1 MRNLTLM
8 TDLYQLTMMNGY
20 IKNGVD
26 KNTVVFDLFFRRN
39 PCRNSYTI
47 IAGIE
52 QVIDYIENIHFD
64 EKSLEYLKSLNLFDD
79 EFIDYLRNFKFSGTI
94 YCVEEGSIMFPH
106 EPVLR
111 VKAPAIEAQ
120 LLETALLN
128 IINFQSL
135 IATKASRICNAAQ
148 GDSVFEFGLR
158 RAQGPDAGIYGARA
172 AFIGG
177 CVATSNVYA
186 GKKFKVPVTG
196 THAHSWIQKFETEL
210 DAFRA
215 YAEVYP
221 SNTLLLVDTYNVL
234 ESGVPNAI
242 TVFKELRDKGYEPHG
257 IRIDSGDIAYL
268 SKAARKMLDDA
279 GFEDVIIVASSDLDE
294 ETINNLKLQGAAVD
308 AWGVGTNLITSK
320 DCPALGGVYKLSA
333 AYENGQLVPKIKIS
347 ENPEKIINP
356 GYKRVIRIYDGE
368 SNKAEADLIMLNEEK
383 VDTSKPLTIFH
394 PIYTW
399 KKKTFT
405 NYYIRELL
413 VPLYE
418 DGKLV
423 YRRRD
428 VKEIADFTQKE
439 LDTLWPEYKRLK
451 RPQLYK
457 VDLSKRLWNLKN
469 LMMGSCIHN
478 NGVTCLNS
486 SDDTED
492 TEGGNTEE

>member
-1 MRNLTLM
+1 MRNLTLL

-20 IKNGVD
+20 FKNGVD
-26 KNTVVFDLFFRRN
+26 EDTVVFDLFFRRN

-64 EKSLEYLKSLNLFDD
+64 DETLTYLKELDLFDD
-79 EFIDYLRNFKFSGTI
+79 EFLNYLKTFKFSGTI

-111 VKAPAIEAQ
+111 VKAKAIEAQ

-135 IATKASRICNAAQ
+135 IATKASRICSAAE
-148 GDSVFEFGLR
+148 DDIVFEFGLR

-172 AFIGG
+172 AIIGG
-177 CVATSNVYA
+177 CVGTSNMYA
-186 GKKFKVPVTG
+186 GKKFDIPVIG

-210 DAFRA
+210 EAFRA
-215 YAEVYP
+215 YAKVYP
-221 SNTLLLVDTYNVL
+221 DDTTLLVDTYDVL
-234 ESGVPNAI
+234 NSGMPNAI
-242 TVFKELRDKGYEPHG
+242 TVFKELREKGYKPKG
-257 IRIDSGDIAYL
+257 VRIDSGDIAYL
-268 SKAARKMLDDA
+268 SKEARKILDAA

-294 ETINNLKLQGAAVD
+294 ETINNLKLQDAAVD

-333 AYENGQLVPKIKIS
+333 TQENGHLTPKIKIS
-347 ENPEKIINP
+347 ENPEKITNP
-356 GYKRVIRIYDGE
+356 GYKKVIRIYDSE
-368 SNKAEADLIMLNEEK
+368 SNKAEADLIMLNDEK
-383 VDTSKPLTIFH
+383 INTDEPLTIFH
-394 PIYTW
+394 PLHTW

-405 NYYIRELL
+405 NYYIREML
-413 VPLYE
+413 VPLYI
-418 DGKLV
+418 DGNLV
-423 YRRRD
+423 YKRRS
-428 VKEIADFTQKE
+428 VQEIRKYTEKE
-439 LDTLWPEYKRLK
+439 LNSLWAEYKRLR

-469 LMMGSCIHN
+469 KMMGSCII
-478 NGVTCLNS
+478 NGTNPP
-486 SDDTED
+486 
-492 TEGGNTEE
+492 NKK